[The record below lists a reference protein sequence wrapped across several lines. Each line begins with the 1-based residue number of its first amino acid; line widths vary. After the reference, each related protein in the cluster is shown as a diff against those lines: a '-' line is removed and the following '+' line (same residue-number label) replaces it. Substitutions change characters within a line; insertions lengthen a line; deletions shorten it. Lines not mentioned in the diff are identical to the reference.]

1 MGLDLALGG
10 LVLIS
15 AIRGWFKGFTLQM
28 IRLVGLVACVYAAD
42 PIRDLAKPHVL
53 PYLPKIGPELVER
66 GLWWISAILSY
77 VILVGLASLA
87 VKLYRRKPFGLE
99 EANRNDQYGGTLLGI
114 AKGVI
119 TAAFLAAGVQQYA
132 LEPLQKFPWALEQAK
147 TSKALLW
154 NEQYKPVARVWDSP
168 PVRHFV
174 DHIKQRGLG
183 REPSERPA
191 APAGVQTQTAIRTP
205 KLEMWSPS
213 HVLPDSWG
221 AGSDRPKGPRIEI
234 KGLDPQV
241 LEAIEAVRAELDK
254 AGPSN

>member
-15 AIRGWFKGFTLQM
+15 AIRGWFKGFTIQM
-28 IRLVGLVACVYAAD
+28 IRLIGLVACVYAAD
-42 PIRDLAKPHVL
+42 PIRDLTKPHVL
-53 PYLPKIGPELVER
+53 PYLPKIMPELVER
-66 GLWWISAILSY
+66 GLWWMAAVLSY

-119 TAAFLAAGVQQYA
+119 SAAFVVSGIQQYA

-147 TSKALLW
+147 MSKALLW
-154 NEQYKPVARVWDSP
+154 NEQYQPVAKVWDSP
-168 PVRHFV
+168 PVKHFV
-174 DHIKQRGLG
+174 DHIKRMGLG
-183 REPSERPA
+183 REPEERPA
-191 APAGVQTQTAIRTP
+191 SPVGGQTQTAIRTP
-205 KLEMWSPS
+205 KLEMRSPS

-221 AGSDRPKGPRIEI
+221 SGSARSKIPRVEI
-234 KGLDPQV
+234 KGLD
-241 LEAIEAVRAELDK
+241 
-254 AGPSN
+254 